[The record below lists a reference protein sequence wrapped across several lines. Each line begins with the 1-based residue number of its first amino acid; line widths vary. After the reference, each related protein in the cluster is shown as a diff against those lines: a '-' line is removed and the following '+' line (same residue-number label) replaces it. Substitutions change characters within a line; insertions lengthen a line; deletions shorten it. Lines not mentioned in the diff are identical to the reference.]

1 MHSTTQTSQRN
12 PVSMPTKQLQLR
24 TSWGML
30 RLVGGSRAGE
40 STVILLPQL
49 HLGLDPGRAHRA
61 IPPMRTM
68 VLSHG
73 HLDHLGGL
81 GYWAS
86 QRYLN
91 SMPPATLIVPEAIAD
106 DINALLANFARLE
119 GGQPYEVTVVPVS
132 DGSRFQLRRDMELV
146 FFSTDHWVPT
156 LGTGIIW
163 HKRRLRSEFSHLSE
177 PEIAQRRRAGEDVTE
192 DVSMDILTYCA
203 DSGPGLLN
211 DRPELFD
218 AEVVL
223 VECSFFRPADR
234 DRATRYG
241 HTHLADLQPH
251 LKNFKCRHLVL
262 LHASRRHRLREVE
275 AILDDEVRPL
285 FEGELHHLNVDWD

>member
-1 MHSTTQTSQRN
+1 MTLR
-12 PVSMPTKQLQLR
+12 QLQLQ
-24 TSWGML
+24 TSWGNL

-61 IPPMRTM
+61 APPMRTM

-73 HLDHLGGL
+73 HMDHLGGL

-91 SMPPATLIVPEAIAD
+91 SMPPATLIVPEPIVGD
-106 DINALLANFARLE
+106 VRSLLELSARLE
-119 GGQPYEVTVVPVS
+119 GGQPYQVTVVSVS
-132 DGSRFQLRRDMELV
+132 EGDHHQLRRDMDLR
-146 FFSTDHWVPT
+146 FFATDHWVPT
-156 LGTGIIW
+156 LGTQVIW
-163 HKRRLRSEFSHLSE
+163 HKHRLRPELAHLSE
-177 PEIAQRRRAGEDVTE
+177 PEIAERRRAGEEVTE
-192 DVSMDILTYCA
+192 DVRTDILTYCA
-203 DSGPGLLN
+203 DSGPGLF
-211 DRPELFD
+211 DARPDVFD

-234 DRATRYG
+234 DRAARYG
-241 HTHLADLQPH
+241 HTHLADLLPH
-251 LKNFKCRHLVL
+251 LKNLKCRHLVL

-275 AILDDEVRPL
+275 AILDEEVRPL